1 MWKSIHMYL
10 YICLPAWC
18 CGPNYSLIPCMKYRV
33 QIMINHY
40 SDKINIQNRKIQEFY
55 KYKMTSKSSQSSHVL
70 LKTWN
75 VLIYWS
81 LRLQVKKSST
91 FFFPLSHVCY
101 FPAWIPTSD
110 FTFYILINHSQSHSW
125 WTVHLE
131 LFLYVK
137 ILKVSSAFHMTNR
150 YVKGQLKWKS
160 KIWM

>member
-1 MWKSIHMYL
+1 MPFYYLLLLIYNANYYVSSSFMWKSIHMYL

-18 CGPNYSLIPCMKYRV
+18 RGPNYSLIPCMKYRV

-91 FFFPLSHVCY
+91 FFFSFKSCMLFSSMGTHLR
-101 FPAWIPTSD
+101 
-110 FTFYILINHSQSHSW
+110 FY
-125 WTVHLE
+125 
-131 LFLYVK
+131 FLYFDQSQP
-137 ILKVSSAFHMTNR
+137 IT
-150 YVKGQLKWKS
+150 
-160 KIWM
+160 